1 MSTTRLEALSD
12 TFLRVGKHPFR
23 SCTRSKSKK
32 DNRTIE
38 DDDDTQVCFCCHTNS
53 PFYAKCWPA
62 IFFFSALTD
71 YPMPLPKGKRSGQH
85 RDWGWMPIT
94 IVIGLVTF
102 VCYGYIDRIS
112 LVVLHH
118 KEKRA
123 QAIVYLALFSFFLLC
138 FFISYARIVSKRP
151 GNPTTSASTIDIEE
165 SNLTT
170 ESTKDQ
176 IPNSILGS
184 VKWCKTCQ
192 IWKPNRTHHCRVCDA
207 CVLKMDHHC
216 PW

>member
-23 SCTRSKSKK
+23 SCTRSKFKK

-62 IFFFSALTD
+62 IFFFSAITD
-71 YPMPLPKGKRSGQH
+71 YPMPLPKGKRPGQH
-85 RDWGWMPIT
+85 RDWGWMPIM

-112 LVVLHH
+112 RMLIEMNLKLNLDLTFIILCILHSCRATSQR
-118 KEKRA
+118 EKSTGYCLSCS
-123 QAIVYLALFSFFLLC
+123 IFFLSSLLLYILC
-138 FFISYARIVSKRP
+138 K
-151 GNPTTSASTIDIEE
+151 
-165 SNLTT
+165 
-170 ESTKDQ
+170 
-176 IPNSILGS
+176 NSI
-184 VKWCKTCQ
+184 
-192 IWKPNRTHHCRVCDA
+192 
-207 CVLKMDHHC
+207 
-216 PW
+216 